1 MLSTVLNY
9 ICLRIL
15 GVEPEQGSTCAMA
28 RKWILDHGGAT
39 YTPLFGKVW
48 LSVLGVYDWC
58 GCKSIPPEF
67 WMLPSFSPINGATP
81 TPLILQL
88 REELYLHPYAQIGWS
103 QAQNLCAKVSLLSKQ
118 TME

>member
-15 GVEPEQGSTCAMA
+15 RVEPEQGSTCAMA

-48 LSVLGVYDWC
+48 LSV
-58 GCKSIPPEF
+58 
-67 WMLPSFSPINGATP
+67 
-81 TPLILQL
+81 
-88 REELYLHPYAQIGWS
+88 H
-103 QAQNLCAKVSLLSKQ
+103 LLN
-118 TME
+118 